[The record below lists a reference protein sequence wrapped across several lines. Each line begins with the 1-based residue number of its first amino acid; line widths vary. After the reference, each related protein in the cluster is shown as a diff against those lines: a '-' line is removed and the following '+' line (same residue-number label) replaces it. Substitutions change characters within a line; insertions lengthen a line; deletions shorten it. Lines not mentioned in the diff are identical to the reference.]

1 RARAEPTPSRAAAAA
16 EPPPS
21 RRRAAADADAI
32 DPNEFDGDFAQ
43 NSPKYFAK
51 AVSNEIL
58 RRIRSTL

>member
-1 RARAEPTPSRAAAAA
+1 ADAEPRRCRRRAAA
-16 EPPPS
+16 EPTPS

-51 AVSNEIL
+51 AVLNEIL